1 MDKIILATT
10 LSALMAAHSLP
21 AHGRE
26 AASVRRPGKP
36 DTARSH
42 RVASGQPARPVA
54 SPAVAQSA

>member
-26 AASVRRPGKP
+26 AGPLRRAGKP
-36 DTARSH
+36 DNACGLR
-42 RVASGQPARPVA
+42 AAAGQPARPVA